1 MTGITKCEQ
10 RLAAQTARKALP
22 DDLRRQHNQAICT
35 RIAKHPAVKEA
46 RTIMSYMAFA
56 GEVDPAELHDS
67 LRNRDLKLCIPI
79 CGENG
84 FMQAFFPRDQGTLE
98 AGKFGIIAPVPERS
112 DLIDPEEI
120 EVVLTPCV
128 AFDTSRM
135 RLGWGGG
142 YYDRFLPRCPK
153 AFSIAA
159 AYEVQRV
166 EEVVSDHP
174 WDAVLDAV
182 ATELGWY

>member
-1 MTGITKCEQ
+1 
-10 RLAAQTARKALP
+10 
-22 DDLRRQHNQAICT
+22 
-35 RIAKHPAVKEA
+35 
-46 RTIMSYMAFA
+46 
-56 GEVDPAELHDS
+56 
-67 LRNRDLKLCIPI
+67 
-79 CGENG
+79 
-84 FMQAFFPRDQGTLE
+84 MQAFFPRDQGTLE
-98 AGKFGIIAPVPERS
+98 GGKFGNVAPVPERS

-128 AFDTSRM
+128 AFDTNRM

>member
-1 MTGITKCEQ
+1 MFSISKTEQ
-10 RLAAQTARKALP
+10 RLAAQAARKALP
-22 DDLRRQHNQAICT
+22 DELRRQHNKAICN
-35 RIAKHPAVKEA
+35 RIAEHPAVKKA
-46 RTIMSYMAFA
+46 RVIMSYLAFA
-56 GEVDPAELHDS
+56 GEVDLTGLHES
-67 LRNRDLKLCIPI
+67 LRNRDLKLCFPV
-79 CGENG
+79 CAENG
-84 FMQAFFPRDQGTLE
+84 FMQAFFPRDQGALE
-98 AGKFGIIAPVPERS
+98 AGKFGIFAPVPERS

-128 AFDTSRM
+128 AFDASRM

-166 EEVVSDHP
+166 E
-174 WDAVLDAV
+174 
-182 ATELGWY
+182 